1 MDILQLIDR
10 LEELFN
16 AAKAVPFTHNV
27 VVDEDRMLELIDQMR
42 IAIPE
47 EVKKAQQVMA
57 QRDRVMAQAQ
67 EEANRTLQLSR
78 DKADQLV
85 QKDMIVQEAQRRA
98 DQIIGQA
105 RAEAE
110 ATRVDADNYVVDTLM
125 QLQDQISKL
134 SGQVSN
140 GIRMVQEDQMRK
152 ASSTGVS
159 ENEGSIKSNIPVKCD
174 GDVFYLTRFI
184 NASLLDL
191 QPECCFLGISQADK
205 DPRAQK
211 QQPDPDHRHGC
222 IECICIIHAAPGMS
236 GPHRILNGQCKQPKQ
251 NGRCAASYFI
261 FIGFGF
267 RKVHALPDD
276 GNFEEQEN
284 GKREKRG
291 VYHHIHRHG
300 LAAQHAR
307 SIDVESAQR
316 HACNQCLDAH
326 KICIRCAFDEFDG
339 RPNLPNPNGNCSQHE
354 EDVQPLV
361 WN

>member
-78 DKADQLV
+78 DKAEQMV
-85 QKDMIVQEAQRRA
+85 QKDIIVQEAQRRA
-98 DQIIGQA
+98 DQIVSQA

-110 ATRVDADNYVVDTLM
+110 STRVDADNYVVDTLM

-152 ASSTGVS
+152 ASSSGVP
-159 ENEGSIKSNIPVKCD
+159 EKEG
-174 GDVFYLTRFI
+174 
-184 NASLLDL
+184 
-191 QPECCFLGISQADK
+191 
-205 DPRAQK
+205 
-211 QQPDPDHRHGC
+211 
-222 IECICIIHAAPGMS
+222 
-236 GPHRILNGQCKQPKQ
+236 
-251 NGRCAASYFI
+251 
-261 FIGFGF
+261 
-267 RKVHALPDD
+267 
-276 GNFEEQEN
+276 
-284 GKREKRG
+284 
-291 VYHHIHRHG
+291 
-300 LAAQHAR
+300 
-307 SIDVESAQR
+307 
-316 HACNQCLDAH
+316 
-326 KICIRCAFDEFDG
+326 
-339 RPNLPNPNGNCSQHE
+339 
-354 EDVQPLV
+354 
-361 WN
+361 